1 MKKLA
6 MGCNR
11 ISAVEVLKDPPLCV
25 CCVYMPSR
33 NSKTNSPDQES
44 YQLCIDQLEE
54 IINTFSGT
62 HALVIVGDMNASLR
76 RRNGN
81 NQDVILEN
89 FVKSNGLF
97 CEQTGTEPFFHPNQ
111 TDRAEIDYM
120 LLNDK
125 SKSIVR
131 NVAVDNGQTLN
142 TTDHV
147 PVIGTFKIHT
157 KKTVNQTTK
166 VMCKQKWDC

>member
-1 MKKLA
+1 MDDNNPLPPTQKPRGYGGVALLYNTNLNHTMKKVA
-6 MGCNR
+6 AGCNR
-11 ISAVEVLKDPPLCV
+11 ISAEEVLTDPPLRV
-25 CCVYMPSR
+25 CCVYMPGR
-33 NSKTNSPDQES
+33 NSKSNFPDHES

-97 CEQTGTEPFFHPNQ
+97 CEQTGTRLF
-111 TDRAEIDYM
+111 
-120 LLNDK
+120 
-125 SKSIVR
+125 SIQIR
-131 NVAVDNGQTLN
+131 LIEQRM
-142 TTDHV
+142 TTSY
-147 PVIGTFKIHT
+147 
-157 KKTVNQTTK
+157 
-166 VMCKQKWDC
+166 